1 MPVTKVPVVHKFG
14 IISLSQAEQ
23 LLRRQK
29 LREETEKFPTSN
41 KSTSC
46 PIITLD
52 FIAKYN
58 SSDKER
64 DALDGIIKRVL
75 EHAKFKSTSP
85 TIATTK
91 DEPDVS
97 EGWLELIM
105 LCQCYGP
112 YQESISV
119 LILLDHLRLI
129 LECLTTL
136 NTSLLCSPLSRLHIP
151 VLFYMSGL
159 CYHWLKCD
167 TSPSSTMRTG
177 ELLLLNVIL
186 WPVHHSSIIH

>member
-112 YQESISV
+112 YQEK
-119 LILLDHLRLI
+119 
-129 LECLTTL
+129 CLTTL